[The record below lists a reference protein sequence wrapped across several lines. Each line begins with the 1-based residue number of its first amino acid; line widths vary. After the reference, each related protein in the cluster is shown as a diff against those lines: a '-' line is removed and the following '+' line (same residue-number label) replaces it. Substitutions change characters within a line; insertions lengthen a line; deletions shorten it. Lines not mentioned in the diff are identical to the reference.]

1 VKRQDLLP
9 IAYYIAAL
17 VVPENSE
24 ERQWLKERFRPLLN
38 LFQGSWAYQEMAV
51 EEQQRGEQK
60 GEQKGLRVLQETC
73 IRYVQKCFPTLADQA
88 KQQISTVIDINR
100 LHTAFDA
107 MMDATTAAEVE
118 QILVHLSDET
128 QSTR

>member
-1 VKRQDLLP
+1 VKRQNLLP

-51 EEQQRGEQK
+51 EEQQK
-60 GEQKGLRVLQETC
+60 GEQKGLRALQEIC
-73 IRYVQKCFPTLADQA
+73 IRYIQKRFPTLADQA
-88 KQQISTVIDINR
+88 KQQISVVIDINR
-100 LHTAFDA
+100 LHIAFDA
-107 MMDATTAAEVE
+107 VMDAANAAEVE
-118 QILVHLSDET
+118 QILVHLSDEA
-128 QSTR
+128 QSTQ